1 MKNPMLNKDFLV
13 ALDHYPHN
21 FTWVKIVALNWEEY
35 PMEEITGRV
44 TSGSINVDGKS
55 AVRRTC
61 SLSLIANDVN
71 INDFYWGLNSKFE
84 VHIGLENHIDSDY
97 PDIIW
102 FKQGIFLISSFSCTL
117 SVNSYN
123 INIQGKDKMCLL
135 NGDVG
140 GVVPSSWDFGKV
152 DVTNE
157 DGTISQDFYPIKDI
171 ILQAVHEYT
180 QEPWQNINV
189 FDLDDYGLELL
200 EYIGDEDIYIALNNK
215 TGADGDEALSQLF
228 VNDKYAPGI
237 YYVPEREEGSTDW
250 NWNNSEEVKKFS
262 DIPNFNNRIRDLNIN
277 EKNFFANPTVVKFD
291 TPRASKFYT
300 IAKISKGDV
309 CGYRICDI
317 VYPYD
322 LIASPGDSLTSVLD
336 KLVQMLG
343 NFEYFF
349 DIDGRFIFQ
358 KKKTYIDVSW
368 NNIHNEH
375 SISDEVWANNNV
387 FSDKY
392 SYIFDDNTLVS
403 SIQNSPNLSNIK
415 NDFSLWGLRK
425 NGESSIPI
433 HLRYA
438 IDKKPKY
445 YRAFPKKYDKCKK
458 VLYANTNS
466 IFKNDVEEG
475 TVLYIGRN
483 SAIKVTNNKTP
494 ESYRNIVKPENEGGT
509 WLNLTD
515 RERNGCSLDDKGI
528 ILINI
533 DTEWKQAFKKGTW
546 VRCVLD
552 SNGNKIFQ
560 DIPSLGVF
568 PSTETEIEVYHDGG
582 WKTDSKSITY
592 IVSDSEIIEDENTKI
607 VDWREIIYQ
616 MANDYRRYYRDKD
629 FNITLRDNNIIN
641 GVSYYPTGYT
651 GYEKYYI
658 DFEMNLSQG
667 VVAYWRELY
676 NPEQKGKTGKYLP
689 SGIFQEDSAG
699 DFTYN
704 KNGWNPNILSDPASL
719 NFWFDFLDT
728 NGKIG
733 NYSVCYIGQRTKAVN
748 DDKIKAIY
756 FKEIPNIIYYENDI
770 EYGQGWAKPGY
781 SYIKMN
787 DWALF
792 NLSSQGKC
800 ALDVLEEYL
809 YSYSYP
815 ATAITL
821 TTIPIFHL
829 NPNSLIYLNDPKTGA
844 IGEYIMQSF
853 SLQLGNTSSMS
864 ITAVEKASRL
874 H

>member
-1 MKNPMLNKDFLV
+1 MKNPMLNKDFLI

-21 FTWVKIVALNWEEY
+21 FTWAKIVALNWEEY

-44 TSGSINVDGKS
+44 MSGNVNVDGKS

-61 SLSLIANDVN
+61 SLSLMAEDVN
-71 INDFYWGLNSKFE
+71 INDFYWGLNSKFK
-84 VHIGLENHIDSDY
+84 VYIGVENHIDSDY
-97 PDIIW
+97 PDIVW
-102 FKQGIFLISSFSCTL
+102 FNQGIFLVSSFSCSL

-123 INIQGKDKMCLL
+123 INIQGKDKMSLL

-140 GVVPSSWDFGKV
+140 GIIPSSWDFGKI
-152 DVTNE
+152 DITNA

-180 QEPWQNINV
+180 QEPWQNINI

-200 EYIGDEDIYIALNNK
+200 EYIGDEDIYIALNK
-215 TGADGDEALSQLF
+215 HTGGDVDEASAQLF
-228 VNDKYAPGI
+228 VNDDYPPKI
-237 YYVPEREEGSTDW
+237 YCAEKRKKGSSDW
-250 NWNNSEEVKKFS
+250 DWENSKEVSKFSEIPNLNSRVEDLNNS
-262 DIPNFNNRIRDLNIN
+262 D
-277 EKNFFANPTVVKFD
+277 FFDNPTVVKFD
-291 TPRASKFYT
+291 TRKASKFYT

-322 LIASPGDSLTSVLD
+322 LIASAGDSLTSVLD

-349 DIDGRFIFQ
+349 DVDGRFIFQ
-358 KKKTYIDVSW
+358 KKKTYLDVSW
-368 NNIHNEH
+368 NNINNEH
-375 SISDEVWANNNV
+375 SISDQVWAENS
-387 FSDKY
+387 FYSSKY
-392 SYIFDDNTLVS
+392 SYIFDDNTLIS

-415 NDFSLWGLRK
+415 NDFSLWGNRD
-425 NGESSIPI
+425 STPI

-438 IDKKPKY
+438 IDKKPKCY
-445 YRAFPKKYDKCKK
+445 KAFPKKYDVLKKK
-458 VLYANTNS
+458 VSTIDAGVFENS
-466 IFKNDVEEG
+466 NNG
-475 TVLYIGRN
+475 
-483 SAIKVTNNKTP
+483 IKVGDIWYISRNARLSTIGENKNAEKYWKIEYWT
-494 ESYRNIVKPENEGGT
+494 EDYWSDEEK
-509 WLNLTD
+509 
-515 RERNGCSLDDKGI
+515 NGCSLNDKGVV
-528 ILINI
+528 LINI
-533 DTEWKQAFKKGTW
+533 NNGQCIWKKAFKKGTW
-546 VRCVLD
+546 VKCTLD
-552 SNGNKIFQ
+552 ATGTYKIFQ
-560 DIPSLGVF
+560 DIPSLGAP
-568 PSTETEIEVYHDGG
+568 PSGGNFIYHDGG
-582 WKTDSKSITY
+582 QQTASKSIIYTT
-592 IVSDSEIIEDENTKI
+592 SDLKITAGENESIKV

-629 FNITLRDNNIIN
+629 FNISLRDNNIIN

-676 NPEQKGKTGKYLP
+676 NPEQKNKTGKYLP
-689 SGIFQEDSAG
+689 NGIFQVTEKG

-704 KNGWNPNILSDPASL
+704 ENGWNPNILSNPASL

-733 NYSVCYIGQRTKAVN
+733 NYSVCYIGQRSKAVN
-748 DDKIKAIY
+748 DDKIKSIY

-770 EYGQGWAKPGY
+770 EYRQGWTKPGY

-787 DWALF
+787 DWSLF
-792 NLSSQGKC
+792 NLSSQSKC

-821 TTIPIFHL
+821 TTVPIYHL
-829 NPNSLIYLNDPKTGA
+829 APNTLIYLNDPKTGA
-844 IGEYIMQSF
+844 IGEYIMQNF

-864 ITAVEKASRL
+864 ITAIETTSRL

>member
-1 MKNPMLNKDFLV
+1 MKNPMLNKDFLI
-13 ALDHYPHN
+13 ALDRYPHN
-21 FTWVKIVALNWEEY
+21 FTWAKIIALNWEEY
-35 PMEEITGRV
+35 QMEEITGQV
-44 TSGSINVDGKS
+44 TSGSINIDGTS

-61 SLSLIANDVN
+61 SLSLTANDVN

-84 VHIGLENHIDSDY
+84 VYIGLENHIDSDY

-102 FKQGIFLISSFSCTL
+102 FKQGVFLISSFSCTL

-215 TGADGDEALSQLF
+215 TGADADEASAQLF
-228 VNDKYAPGI
+228 VDDEYSPGI
-237 YYVPEREEGSTDW
+237 YYQPWDKE
-250 NWNNSEEVKKFS
+250 NYVKLFS
-262 DIPNFNNRIRDLNIN
+262 KIPNFNNRIRDLNIEN
-277 EKNFFANPTVVKFD
+277 NSFANPTIVKLGSPSA
-291 TPRASKFYT
+291 TKTYT

-322 LIASPGDSLTSVLD
+322 LIASPGDSLTSILD

-349 DIDGRFIFQ
+349 DVDGRFIFQ
-358 KKKTYIDVSW
+358 KKKTYLDVSW
-368 NNIHNEH
+368 NNINNEH
-375 SISDEVWANNNV
+375 SINDEVWADNTAYV
-387 FSDKY
+387 DKY
-392 SYIFDDNTLVS
+392 SYTFDDNVLVS

-415 NDFSLWGLRK
+415 NDFSLWGLRQ

-445 YRAFPKKYDKCKK
+445 YK
-458 VLYANTNS
+458 N
-466 IFKNDVEEG
+466 FKGDVYQTEG
-475 TVLYIGRN
+475 
-483 SAIKVTNNKTP
+483 
-494 ESYRNIVKPENEGGT
+494 EN
-509 WLNLTD
+509 L
-515 RERNGCSLDDKGI
+515 
-528 ILINI
+528 
-533 DTEWKQAFKKGTW
+533 
-546 VRCVLD
+546 
-552 SNGNKIFQ
+552 
-560 DIPSLGVF
+560 
-568 PSTETEIEVYHDGG
+568 
-582 WKTDSKSITY
+582 
-592 IVSDSEIIEDENTKI
+592 
-607 VDWREIIYQ
+607 VDWRELIYQ
-616 MANDYRRYYRDKD
+616 MANDYRRHYRDKD
-629 FNITLRDNNIIN
+629 FNIILRDNNIVN

-676 NPEQKGKTGKYLP
+676 NPEQKGNTGKYLP
-689 SGIFQEDSAG
+689 NGKFQKGAG

-704 KNGWNPNILSDPASL
+704 KNGWNSNILSDPASL

-728 NGKIG
+728 DGKIG
-733 NYSVCYIGQRTKAVN
+733 NYSVCYIGQRSKVTN
-748 DDKIKAIY
+748 DDKIKSIC
-756 FKEIPNIIYYENDI
+756 FREIPNIIYYQDDS
-770 EYGQGWAKPGY
+770 EYGQGWTKPGY
-781 SYIKMN
+781 SYIRLTK
-787 DWALF
+787 DWYLF

-815 ATAITL
+815 ATAVTL
-821 TTIPIFHL
+821 TTIPIYYL
-829 NPNSLIYLNDPKTGA
+829 APNSLIYLNDPKTGA
-844 IGEYIMQSF
+844 IGEYIMQKFSF
-853 SLQLGNTSSMS
+853 QLGNTSSMS
-864 ITAVEKASRL
+864 ITAVEVANHLR
-874 H
+874 